1 MIDFVSPLA
10 VLSELNITP
19 GMAVADLGAG
29 DGAFTVPLARMVG
42 TQGRVYAVEIQRTLV
57 ESLAAQ
63 IGKTGL
69 SVQVLWG
76 DLERLGGTKI
86 SDKSCDMVIAS
97 NVFFMLENRSACI
110 AEIAR
115 ILKPQGRVAVIDWTE
130 GADGIGPHPEM
141 VVTKDSVE
149 KLFSSAGFAKQ
160 KEFEAGSHHYGL
172 VFAKTGASA
181 GV

>member
-1 MIDFVSPLA
+1 MIDFASPSA
-10 VLSELNITP
+10 ILSELNIAP

-29 DGAFTVPLARMVG
+29 NGAFTVPLARMVG
-42 TQGRVYAVEIQRTLV
+42 PQGRVYAVEIQRTLV

-86 SDKSCDMVIAS
+86 ADKSCDMVIAS

-110 AEIAR
+110 SEIAR
-115 ILKPQGRVAVIDWTE
+115 ILKPQGRVAVIDWSE

-141 VVTKDSVE
+141 VVTQAALE
-149 KLFSSAGFAKQ
+149 TLFTAAGFAKQ
-160 KEFEAGSHHYGL
+160 KEFAAGSHHYGL
-172 VFAKTGASA
+172 IFSRTSASA